1 MMKRENVFVTSLI
14 HGKLECEYNKD
25 EIIKFIHEEE
35 SNSSGRNI
43 SNRMGW
49 QSLGFT
55 QETFPKMFKPII
67 DEIDK
72 HVLDYYRFIGVES
85 FPEVAQFWI
94 NVNRKNSYN
103 IEHTH
108 PGSIASGTFY
118 LKVPKDSG
126 AIVFCRND
134 GCENSWEGYSGK
146 RKSVESWSHF
156 SWTPEENQLILFPP
170 WLKHRVDP
178 NITEDEDDSR
188 ISIAFNYT

>member
-1 MMKRENVFVTSLI
+1 MMKKENVFVTSLI
-14 HGKLECEYNKD
+14 YGNLECEYNKD
-25 EIIKFIHEEE
+25 EIVKFIHEEE
-35 SNSSGRNI
+35 SNNSGRNV

-67 DEIDK
+67 DEIDR
-72 HVLDYYRFIGVES
+72 HVLDYYRFIGIEN

-94 NVNRKNSYN
+94 NVNRRHSYN

-108 PGSIASGTFY
+108 PGSIVSGTFY

-146 RKSVESWSHF
+146 RKSVESWSQY

-178 NITEDEDDSR
+178 NITEDKDDSR